1 MKKRPL
7 AFLTAI
13 VLTLSG
19 MQLLPA
25 AAESGDVNGDSI
37 FSVFDVKLFQNWLL
51 NVPDCG
57 LADGAEPDVNKDGA
71 ADVFDLALMK
81 AVLNGYTISVPEP
94 RRKAI
99 PVECILQEPELP
111 TGCEVVSLTILLNYL
126 GYPAEKLTM
135 ARNYLPK
142 LDFYTVDDQLYGADF
157 RTTFAGDPEQPNA
170 YGCYAPCIVTA
181 ANAYLTETGAQQ
193 AAYDLSGTDLNTL
206 LQDYIDND
214 MPVLIWITSKELHEP
229 KLTTIWKT
237 PSGETLQWLAYE
249 HCVVLTGY
257 DESTGELF
265 VADPIVGNT
274 AYDRETLK
282 QRYIAFGQQAVC
294 IQ

>member
-37 FSVFDVKLFQNWLL
+37 FSVFDVKLFQRWLL

-81 AVLNGYTISVPEP
+81 AALNGYTISVPEP

-99 PVECILQEPELP
+99 PVECIQN
-111 TGCEVVSLTILLNYL
+111 VDAVF
-126 GYPAEKLTM
+126 
-135 ARNYLPK
+135 
-142 LDFYTVDDQLYGADF
+142 LDDT
-157 RTTFAGDPEQPNA
+157 
-170 YGCYAPCIVTA
+170 C
-181 ANAYLTETGAQQ
+181 
-193 AAYDLSGTDLNTL
+193 
-206 LQDYIDND
+206 
-214 MPVLIWITSKELHEP
+214 
-229 KLTTIWKT
+229 
-237 PSGETLQWLAYE
+237 
-249 HCVVLTGY
+249 
-257 DESTGELF
+257 
-265 VADPIVGNT
+265 
-274 AYDRETLK
+274 
-282 QRYIAFGQQAVC
+282 
-294 IQ
+294 